1 MRGQNKKKEMR
12 ELSMDEIDQV
22 SGGYMSSSDATV
34 VSGLFA
40 TGAALT
46 GSFAL
51 VPGPHVP
58 FAGALAVVMGASAA
72 GFSLMGS

>member
-1 MRGQNKKKEMR
+1 MR
-12 ELSMDEIDQV
+12 ELKMDEIQQV
-22 SGGYMSSSDATV
+22 SGGFVSSNDAAIA
-34 VSGLFA
+34 SGVLA

-58 FAGALAVVMGASAA
+58 FAGALATVMGVSAV
-72 GFSLMGS
+72 GFSTLGSLGR